1 MRSVLDRIAL
11 ALAPAP
17 DADRLV
23 AAAPTV
29 PLRAAFRRF
38 WPLARPLRGVLALGL
53 VFAALLPAIEA
64 AEIWIFKLIVD
75 DVLATGEL
83 GPLAGYALAM
93 VGLAIAGAALS
104 FGDEYL
110 ATWVGERFTLALRTR
125 VFSHLQ
131 RLEPDA
137 LDRRR
142 HGDVL
147 ARLTGD
153 VHAVETL
160 LLSALGE
167 LVQCVARLVFF
178 AGALALLSW
187 KLALASLVVV
197 PLFVWAARSFARLS
211 RRAARERRR
220 RSGTLTVVAEEALGN
235 TALVQASNAQARE
248 LARFRREN
256 EGAIAAELAGARIS
270 GVFAPVVDLIQL
282 TGALLIIALG
292 TWAIAAGD
300 LTIGGMLAFLAYLS
314 QLYRPVR
321 DLSTLASSVF
331 EAGAGAERVIEM
343 LDAQPAVEEAA
354 DARPLPAAP
363 RRLVLSRVAYTYPGA
378 GAPALEGLDLALERG
393 RCIAVVG
400 ASGAGKSTL
409 VKLLLRFADPS
420 AGTVRLDGHDLR
432 GLTLASLRE
441 HVAVLLQD
449 APLLAGTV
457 RDNVTYARPE
467 ATGAQVAA
475 ALRAAGLEGELAPET
490 PVGERGRA
498 LSGGQRRRVAMARA
512 LLQDAPLLVLDE
524 PSAGLDGAATRRLI
538 EPLRTLM
545 HDRATLLV
553 THDLTLAAEA
563 DEVIVLEQ
571 GRVVRRGAPDEVLES
586 AAALSVV
593 ARGAVA
599 A

>member
-1 MRSVLDRIAL
+1 
-11 ALAPAP
+11 
-17 DADRLV
+17 
-23 AAAPTV
+23 V

-38 WPLARPLRGVLALGL
+38 WPLARPLRGVLAAGL
-53 VFAALLPAIEA
+53 VLAALLPAVEA

-75 DVLATGEL
+75 DVLAPGEL

-93 VGLAIAGAALS
+93 VGLALLGALLS
-104 FGDEYL
+104 FGDEYI

-125 VFSHLQ
+125 VFAHLQ

-142 HGDVL
+142 HGDLL

-167 LVQCVARLVFF
+167 LVQCAARLVFF

-187 KLALASLVVV
+187 KLALVSLVVV

-235 TALVQASNAQARE
+235 AALVQASNAQGRE
-248 LARFRREN
+248 LARFRRESQ
-256 EGAIAAELAGARIS
+256 GAVDAELAGARIA
-270 GVFAPVVDLIQL
+270 GVFAPVVDLIEL
-282 TGALLIIALG
+282 TGALLILALG
-292 TWAIAAGD
+292 TWAVSAGE
-300 LTIGGMLAFLAYLS
+300 LTLGGLLAFLAYLA

-321 DLSTLASSVF
+321 DLSQLASSVF
-331 EAGAGAERVIEM
+331 EAGAGAERVIEL
-343 LDAQPAVEEAA
+343 LDTRPAVVEAA
-354 DARPLPAAP
+354 NARPLPAPP
-363 RRLVLSRVAYTYPGA
+363 RRVELDGVSYAYPGA
-378 GAPALEGLDLALERG
+378 PAPALAGLDLVVERG
-393 RCIAVVG
+393 RSVAIVG

-409 VKLLLRFADPS
+409 VKLVLRFADPT
-420 AGTVRLDGHDLR
+420 AGSVRLDGHDLR
-432 GLTLASLRE
+432 DLTLASVRE

-457 RDNVTYARPE
+457 RDNVAYARPE
-467 ATGAQVAA
+467 AGDEEVAA
-475 ALRAAGLEGELAPET
+475 ALRAAGLEGELTPET

-512 LLQDAPLLVLDE
+512 LLQDAPVLVLDE
-524 PSAGLDGAATRRLI
+524 PTAGLDAAGTQRLI
-538 EPLRTLM
+538 GPLRELM
-545 HDRATLLV
+545 RDRATLLV
-553 THDLTLAAEA
+553 THDLALAAEA
-563 DEVIVLEQ
+563 DDVIVLDQ
-571 GRVVRRGAPDEVLES
+571 GRV
-586 AAALSVV
+586 
-593 ARGAVA
+593 AVA

>member
-1 MRSVLDRIAL
+1 MRSLLDRLAL

-29 PLRAAFRRF
+29 PLRTAFRRF
-38 WPLARPLRGVLALGL
+38 WPLVRPLRGVFAAGLA
-53 VFAALLPAIEA
+53 FAALLPAIEA

-75 DVLATGEL
+75 DVLVTGEL

-93 VGLAIAGAALS
+93 VGLALLGAAFS
-104 FGDEYL
+104 FGDEYI

-137 LDRRR
+137 LDRHR

-160 LLSALGE
+160 LLSAVGE
-167 LVQCVARLVFF
+167 LVQSLARLVFF

-197 PLFVWAARSFARLS
+197 PLFVWAARSFARLA

-235 TALVQASNAQARE
+235 SALVQASNAETRE

-256 EGAIAAELAGARIS
+256 EGAIAAELAGARIA
-270 GVFAPVVDLIQL
+270 GIFAPVVDLIQL
-282 TGALLIIALG
+282 AGALLMIALG

-300 LTIGGMLAFLAYLS
+300 LTVGGMLAFLAYLA
-314 QLYRPVR
+314 QMYRPVR
-321 DLSTLASSVF
+321 DLSSLASSVF
-331 EAGAGAERVIEM
+331 EAVAGAERVIEV
-343 LDAQPAVEEAA
+343 LDAKPAVEEAP

-363 RRLVLSRVAYTYPGA
+363 RRLELDGVAYAYPGA
-378 GAPALEGLDLALERG
+378 VARALDGLDLTLDRG
-393 RCIAVVG
+393 RSIAVVG

-409 VKLLLRFADPS
+409 VKLVLRFADPA
-420 AGTVRLDGHDLR
+420 AGAVRLDGNDLR
-432 GLTLASLRE
+432 TLTLASIRE

-449 APLLAGTV
+449 APLLAGTI
-457 RDNVTYARPE
+457 RDNVAYARPA
-467 ATGAQVAA
+467 ATDAEVAA
-475 ALRAAGLEGELAPET
+475 ALRAAGLEGELAPDT

-512 LLQDAPLLVLDE
+512 LLQDAPVLVLDE

-545 HDRATLLV
+545 RDRATLLV

-571 GRVVRRGAPDEVLES
+571 GRVVRRGAPDEVLG
-586 AAALSVV
+586 L
-593 ARGAVA
+593 VA

>member
-1 MRSVLDRIAL
+1 MRSLLDRLAV

-23 AAAPTV
+23 AAAPAV
-29 PLRAAFRRF
+29 PLRTAFRRF
-38 WPLARPLRGVLALGL
+38 WPLARPMKRVFAAGL
-53 VFAALLPAIEA
+53 VLAALLPAIEA

-93 VGLAIAGAALS
+93 VALALVGAALS
-104 FGDEYL
+104 FGDEYI
-110 ATWVGERFTLALRTR
+110 ATWVGERFTLALRTSL
-125 VFSHLQ
+125 FSHLQ

-187 KLALASLVVV
+187 KLALAALVVV
-197 PLFVWAARSFARLS
+197 PLFVWAARSFSRLART
-211 RRAARERRR
+211 AARERRR

-235 TALVQASNAQARE
+235 AALVQASNAQQRE

-256 EGAIAAELAGARIS
+256 EGAISAELAGARIA
-270 GVFAPVVDLIQL
+270 GVFSPIVDLIEL
-282 TGALLIIALG
+282 TGALIIIALG
-292 TWAIAAGD
+292 TWAVAAGE
-300 LTIGGMLAFLAYLS
+300 LTLGGLLAFLAYLA

-321 DLSTLASSVF
+321 DLSQLASSVF
-331 EAGAGAERVIEM
+331 EAGAGAERVIEV
-343 LDAQPAVEEAA
+343 LDTKPAVAEAPG
-354 DARPLPAAP
+354 ARPLPAPP
-363 RRLVLSRVAYTYPGA
+363 RRLELSGVAYAYPGA
-378 GAPALEGLDLALERG
+378 VEPALAGLDLAVGRG
-393 RCIAVVG
+393 RSVAVVG

-409 VKLLLRFADPS
+409 VKLVLRFADPA
-420 AGTVRLDGHDLR
+420 AGSVRLDGHDLR
-432 GLTLASLRE
+432 DLTLASVRE

-457 RDNVTYARPE
+457 RDNVAYARPDAGDAE
-467 ATGAQVAA
+467 VAA
-475 ALRAAGLEGELAPET
+475 ALRAAGLAGELAPDT

-512 LLQDAPLLVLDE
+512 LLQDASVLVLDE
-524 PSAGLDGAATRRLI
+524 PTAGLDAAATQRLLG
-538 EPLRTLM
+538 PLRELM
-545 HDRATLLV
+545 RDRATLIV
-553 THDLTLAAEA
+553 THDLALAAEA
-563 DEVIVLEQ
+563 DEVVVLEG
-571 GRVVRRGAPDEVLES
+571 GRVADRM
-586 AAALSVV
+586 AAA
-593 ARGAVA
+593 
-599 A
+599 